1 MGLGWGGVMKEEIMS
16 MDGRENREKEGRKE
30 GREGGR
36 EGGRGRGREGESTLV
51 EAISKG
57 DWWVIRKSVT
67 YLSSLFL
74 QISHKK
80 GVRSNCRRFGRRRR
94 HPSNCS
100 SF

>member
-1 MGLGWGGVMKEEIMS
+1 MGLGWGCGVMKEEIMS
-16 MDGRENREKEGRKE
+16 MDGRENREKEGRE
-30 GREGGR
+30 G
-36 EGGRGRGREGESTLV
+36 GRGREGESTLV

>member
-1 MGLGWGGVMKEEIMS
+1 MKEEIMS

-30 GREGGR
+30 
-36 EGGRGRGREGESTLV
+36 GREGESTLV